1 VAAVANKKNMQI
13 KNDQVKLVFKR
24 KKTLNTIATLIV
36 FAVAFFAVWYGNNRD
51 LFSDD
56 NTRLAIVVAI
66 CAISMG
72 GLLFT
77 IMNWRCPACR
87 KSLGRVS
94 NPSTCKHCG
103 VKLR

>member
-1 VAAVANKKNMQI
+1 VQVKNE
-13 KNDQVKLVFKR
+13 QVKLVFKR

-51 LFSDD
+51 LFSNN
-56 NTRLAIVVAI
+56 NTRFLIVVAI
-66 CAISMG
+66 ITISLG

-77 IMNWRCPACR
+77 IINWRCPACG